1 MMTNRINH
9 NYQIELTLII
19 IQISHKININTKINY
34 IIMIIKSIITII
46 MIMIS
51 KMRIMIRLKVSR
63 IVVKQLINET
73 YKIITICNYQLFN
86 NNNI

>member
-1 MMTNRINH
+1 
-9 NYQIELTLII
+9 
-19 IQISHKININTKINY
+19 
-34 IIMIIKSIITII
+34 MIIKSIITII

>member
-1 MMTNRINH
+1 MTNRINH

-51 KMRIMIRLKVSR
+51 KMRTMIKLKVSH